1 MPFPRFSFWA
11 VQAVVTTP
19 IPFDRSVGA
28 MLMAVI
34 LAMFLVGTLL
44 GLGFLVLNVG
54 LLSKRREDHRGKSAP
69 SDIHVLKE
77 SLYPGEP
84 DDQPSIEELEQQSA
98 GALPARIV
106 GTIGN
111 SLSQAL
117 VAVEN
122 VEGGVSGSEA
132 QEAGGIGSPEREL
145 PLPKE
150 RPSPSKKVS

>member
-1 MPFPRFSFWA
+1 MPSPRFSFWA

-28 MLMAVI
+28 MLMTVI

-44 GLGFLVLNVG
+44 GLGFLILNVG

-84 DDQPSIEELEQQSA
+84 DDQPSIEELEQHSA
-98 GALPARIV
+98 EAFPARVV
-106 GTIGN
+106 GKIGE
-111 SLSQAL
+111 SLSQVLA
-117 VAVEN
+117 AVETA
-122 VEGGVSGSEA
+122 EGGVSGSEA
-132 QEAGGIGSPEREL
+132 QEAGGIGSPEPTSPPPE
-145 PLPKE
+145 E